1 MIDVEHIKKVV
12 SVDVAPISR
21 HKSSSDYGG

>member
-1 MIDVEHIKKVV
+1 MIDVEYIKKVV

-21 HKSSSDYGG
+21 HKSSSNHSG